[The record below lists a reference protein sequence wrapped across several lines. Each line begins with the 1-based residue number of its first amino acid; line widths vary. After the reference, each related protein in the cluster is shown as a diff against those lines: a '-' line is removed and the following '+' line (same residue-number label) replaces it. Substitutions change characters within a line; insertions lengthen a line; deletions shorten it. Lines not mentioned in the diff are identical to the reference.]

1 MSVWHSWFCLSK
13 MSTTFVYFFAFHNNW
28 YYVEIPYTAYL
39 FHSVYKFRLKWFL
52 QVWCFCFS
60 LLFYITV
67 TISRSKFTVK
77 VETYMLELYN
87 EKLIDLFA
95 KPAGNEDVSV
105 LVSVKSFRF
114 TFFHPDFW
122 CFLDVYSNFAFFSYL
137 HIFIL
142 WGGKLMGYGDI

>member
-1 MSVWHSWFCLSK
+1 
-13 MSTTFVYFFAFHNNW
+13 MSTTFVYFFAFHNKW

-114 TFFHPDFW
+114 HFSIQTFAVF
-122 CFLDVYSNFAFFSYL
+122 
-137 HIFIL
+137 
-142 WGGKLMGYGDI
+142 